1 MKLNLKKQY
10 IFSLS
15 LVLVLTL
22 LCIVFQQYL
31 DYKSVAF
38 ILLLGVSIIA
48 MLCEIVPVLL
58 TATLSAIV
66 WDFFFI
72 EPRYT
77 FSVGST
83 EDRYLLMMFF
93 IIALVNSVLSH
104 RIKNYEKQVR
114 QKEDE
119 QRVIDLYNTLFN
131 SLSHELK
138 TPIATILG
146 ATDSLKDKSLEITLS
161 NKELLIDEISKASL
175 RLNNQVENLLNISRL
190 ESGVLQLKLEWIQM
204 EDVIYSVLNKLEI
217 TNQTR
222 KITLHIPDQL
232 PLYKLDKGLIEQ
244 VLHNLVVNAISYTP
258 DYAEI
263 TIAVQN
269 ERVVL
274 DSHSEKMQDKL
285 AFSVT
290 DNGDGLSPN
299 AIPFIFDKFYRIE
312 SNKSGGSGLG
322 LSIVKGFV
330 EAHNGLVHAYNIEPK
345 GACFVVEIPC
355 ETSYLNRLKNE

>member
-1 MKLNLKKQY
+1 MKLKLKTQY
-10 IFSLS
+10 FLS
-15 LVLVLTL
+15 LITVITLTTC
-22 LCIVFQQYL
+22 CILFQNYL
-31 DYKSVAF
+31 NYKSVAF
-38 ILLLGVSIIA
+38 ILLLGVSIVA
-48 MLCEIVPVLL
+48 MLCEIIPVLI
-58 TATLSAIV
+58 TATLSAIA

-72 EPRYT
+72 EPKYT
-77 FSVGST
+77 FSVGSI
-83 EDRYLLMMFF
+83 EDQYLLMIFF

-119 QRVIDLYNTLFN
+119 QRVIHLYNTLFN

-146 ATDSLKDKSLEITLS
+146 ATDSLKDKSLEITVS

-190 ESGVLQLKLEWIQM
+190 ESDVLKLKLEWIQM

-217 TNQTR
+217 TNQTH
-222 KITLHIPDQL
+222 KINLQIPEHL
-232 PLYKLDKGLIEQ
+232 PLYKLDKGLMEQ
-244 VLHNLVVNAISYTP
+244 VLHNLVVNAISYTA
-258 DYAEI
+258 DYTEI

-274 DSHSEKMQDKL
+274 DSHTEKTQDKL
-285 AFSVT
+285 AFSVI
-290 DNGDGLSPN
+290 DNGEGLTEN
-299 AIPFIFDKFYRIE
+299 AIPYIFDKFYRIE

-330 EAHNGLVHAYNIEPK
+330 EAHNGQVHAYNNDPK

-355 ETSYLNRLKNE
+355 ETSYINRLKNE